1 MHLDVWLAQRQAQA
15 LAIWQGLTPED
26 FYNLWLA
33 GGVLWFG
40 FLFWLSTRIMR
51 KALGHVL
58 FRGTWYNAA
67 QWEVM
72 IKMIDEDNQRG
83 HRVMKHDE
91 MNALRIWRFGS
102 AKTISGGAKGY
113 F

>member
-1 MHLDVWLAQRQAQA
+1 MHIDVWLAQCQAQV

-33 GGVLWFG
+33 GGVVWFV
-40 FLFWLSTRIMR
+40 FLFWLCYGIMR
-51 KALGHVL
+51 RALGHIR
-58 FRGTWYNAA
+58 FRGTWYNAR
-67 QWEVM
+67 QWETI

-83 HRVMKHDE
+83 HRVMRKDE
-91 MNALRIWRFGS
+91 MDALRMWRYGS
-102 AKTISGGAKGY
+102 SKSISSGAKGY